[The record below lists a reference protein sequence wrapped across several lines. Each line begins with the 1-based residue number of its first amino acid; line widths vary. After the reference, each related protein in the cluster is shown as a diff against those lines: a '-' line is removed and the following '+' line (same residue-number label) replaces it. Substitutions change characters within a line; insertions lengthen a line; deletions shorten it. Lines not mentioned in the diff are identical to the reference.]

1 MQPHCVEFWLVTT
14 AGNHLKAIQAIFSY
28 ISLLKI
34 SISSLPRYF
43 EEFRELSEMFF
54 RKREKSQPHTYV
66 ISLTARLEEGSPAQR
81 LLNADSL
88 YREYS
93 ERAVKDV
100 LDCLLPEKARLT
112 LSAKNHE
119 ASAERNQ
126 IIWRKEKWYGT
137 EYAIQEFGPEVLEK
151 VCLHILVIIAHK
163 FTQIVSR

>member
-1 MQPHCVEFWLVTT
+1 
-14 AGNHLKAIQAIFSY
+14 
-28 ISLLKI
+28 
-34 SISSLPRYF
+34 
-43 EEFRELSEMFF
+43 MFF